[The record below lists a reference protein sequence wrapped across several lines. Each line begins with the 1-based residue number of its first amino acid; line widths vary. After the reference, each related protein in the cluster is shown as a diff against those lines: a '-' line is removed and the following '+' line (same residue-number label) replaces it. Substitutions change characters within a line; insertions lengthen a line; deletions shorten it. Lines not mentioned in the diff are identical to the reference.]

1 MKRPDAAAIVGAVS
15 QARVAA
21 FTRGV
26 VTSTAPFL
34 VRVGGSTPA
43 VPLSRMSSYT
53 PTLNDHVLVAVVG
66 DGDLVVVGAFV

>member
-1 MKRPDAAAIVGAVS
+1 MRRPEAAAIAGAVA
-15 QARVAA
+15 QARGAS

-34 VRVGGSTPA
+34 VEVGGSTPA

-53 PTLNDHVLVAVVG
+53 PAVNDHVLIAVVG
-66 DGDLVVVGAFV
+66 AGDLVVIGHFV